1 MMVIQ
6 FTKIF
11 SGKSSGTTTA
21 TEKYNVPDTKGRYV
35 RITFTGN
42 TVNDWVSINEIDVF
56 STDSTGTT
64 TNHSPVAN
72 NQNVLRL

>member
-1 MMVIQ
+1 MMVAS

-21 TEKYNVPDTKGRYV
+21 TENIRCSDTKGRYV
-35 RITFTGN
+35 QITFKGN
-42 TVNDWVSINEIDVF
+42 TQNDWVSINEIDVF

-64 TNHSPVAN
+64 TNHNPVA
-72 NQNVLRL
+72 R